1 VVDFYG
7 FSLQHETSDAKI
19 TVQICMELMRGG
31 SLRDNLLV
39 LKRKGLTVSLPVAF
53 SIIRQVSISTSTMS
67 SRPSGAKTRFSL
79 TRQVATF
86 LSTNPKPC
94 TLNLNPTF

>member
-1 VVDFYG
+1 MVDFYG

-53 SIIRQVSISTSTMS
+53 SIIRQVVISTRDIP
-67 SRPSGAKTRFSL
+67 SRSETPKLDSL
-79 TRQVATF
+79 
-86 LSTNPKPC
+86 
-94 TLNLNPTF
+94 